1 MDKKVG
7 KKSHLTLSIDD
18 TVLKVAKK
26 KISNISQTTEDMLK
40 VLIDLE
46 NANETKIVQE
56 IAETEEEIKRG
67 HGKLLVLRDQLE
79 KVRNET
85 RYNMQETENNRAWR
99 MAFNT
104 YKGNDKM
111 VDEPLTQ
118 KASQVLGVE
127 YDNLV
132 ELMDEVLHEVWNRNP
147 ETMSIDDAQIWE
159 NVKKKFARWIKWTKE

>member
-1 MDKKVG
+1 MVEKVG
-7 KKSHLTLSIDD
+7 KKSKLTLSIDQEI
-18 TVLKVAKK
+18 LELAKK

-56 IAETEEEIKRG
+56 IAQTEEEIKRG

-85 RYNMQETENNRAWR
+85 RYNMQEQQDNRAWR

-104 YKGNDKM
+104 YRGNKGIL
-111 VDEPLTQ
+111 DEQLTQ

-132 ELMDEVLHEVWNRNP
+132 TVMREALHEVWNRDP
-147 ETMSIDDAQIWE
+147 ESMTYEEAQIWAD
-159 NVKKKFARWIKWTKE
+159 VKERFARWIK